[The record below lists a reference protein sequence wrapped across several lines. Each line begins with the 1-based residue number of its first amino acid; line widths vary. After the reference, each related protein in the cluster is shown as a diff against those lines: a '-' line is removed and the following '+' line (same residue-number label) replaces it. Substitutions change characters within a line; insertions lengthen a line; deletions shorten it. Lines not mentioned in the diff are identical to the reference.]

1 MLVWNL
7 ITLVPTAHLLLG
19 KMRFYDYFYLHVTI
33 KMFNILTRT
42 NSRPKYFFM
51 CRNSITNQNYEGTVN
66 QYVSIDDQKTMDYI
80 DMYGDSLK
88 IVEVEKKQKQQPNV
102 FPYNDY
108 LNTMLSKIEDGWVMV
123 LDDDDKFMKNEAL
136 SIIQKNINEHD
147 ENTMFLWKVKIG
159 ARIVPSLTLF
169 GKQIRRNEVSNIG
182 FCFHSSQKDKANWIG
197 IRGGDFKCIEKL
209 SEHLKIVWID
219 DILTCTNN
227 NTGNFGNQRDISLD
241 NENTKKYTAFCNNY
255 IDKSGKNLPDPY
267 LEKVEELQSDA
278 YTVEEIKKN
287 IIGNINEITN
297 SEEKT
302 YVLKESM
309 IKEIAE
315 MLSSAINS
323 KKLYEDIINKRYLEN
338 KSIIQRETPSIT
350 STILQQIEKDEKIK
364 SDLLI
369 KKSENSNLNLKE
381 KNLYNIIV
389 LIKNNNL
396 KEKITNYLEKCG
408 FLKNN
413 INFIQNDNNNFN
425 STGVIEAAKIALQK
439 NYDRVILVH
448 ENSLVIKNFKKE
460 IEILC
465 NYPDYESSDV
475 IFCGLND
482 PFNKLINGNQVSSN
496 TRGRNRNSSKINKK
510 IDIDFDY
517 YISLYKDLQNNEIDT
532 ISKATDHWEKYGYDE
547 NRIHKRELINF
558 TRSMQTSEFVGVI
571 LSRKAC
577 LNISECFDES
587 LLTIMLFKELEDTM
601 YVVSPYLF
609 ETEKTLS
616 NKKYNIN
623 LYNH

>member
-1 MLVWNL
+1 
-7 ITLVPTAHLLLG
+7 
-19 KMRFYDYFYLHVTI
+19 
-33 KMFNILTRT
+33 MFNILTRT

-51 CRNSITNQNYEGTVN
+51 CRNNVINQNYEGIIN
-66 QYVSIDDQKTMDYI
+66 HYVSIDDQKTMDYI
-80 DMYGDSLK
+80 EMYGDSLVLVN
-88 IVEVEKKQKQQPNV
+88 VERTQKQQPNL
-102 FPYNDY
+102 FPYNEY
-108 LNTMLSKIEDGWVMV
+108 LNVMLSKIEDGWVMV
-123 LDDDDKFMKNEAL
+123 LDDDDKFMKNDSL
-136 SIIQKNINEHD
+136 NIIQKNINEHD
-147 ENTMFLWKVKIG
+147 EDTMFIWKVKIG

-182 FCFHSSQKDKANWIG
+182 FCFHSSQKDKVNWPG

-227 NTGNFGNQRDISLD
+227 NSGNFGNQRDIALD
-241 NENTKKYTAFCNNY
+241 NENTKKYTEFCKNY
-255 IDKSGKNLPDPY
+255 IDKSGKFLPDPY
-267 LEKVEELQSDA
+267 LEKIEEIKSDENMF
-278 YTVEEIKKN
+278 EEIKKN
-287 IIGNINEITN
+287 IFENTNETKQ

-338 KSIIQRETPSIT
+338 KSIIHRDTLSIT
-350 STILQQIEKDEKIK
+350 SSMLHQIEKDEKIK

-369 KKSENSNLNLKE
+369 KKSENSNLNFKE

-396 KEKITNYLEKCG
+396 KEKIINYLEKCG

-413 INFIQNDNNNFN
+413 INFINNNNNNNFN
-425 STGVIEAAKIALQK
+425 SIGIIEAAKFSLEK

-448 ENSLVIKNFKKE
+448 EDSLVIKNFKKE

-465 NYPDYESSDV
+465 NYPNYQSSDV
-475 IFCGLND
+475 IFCGLNV
-482 PFNKLINGNQVSSN
+482 PFNNLNNGTQTSSN
-496 TRGRNRNSSKINKK
+496 IRGRNRNSNKINKK
-510 IDIDFDY
+510 IEIDFEY
-517 YISLYKDLQNNEIDT
+517 YLSLYEDLQNNEIDT
-532 ISKATDHWEKYGYDE
+532 VSKANEHWDQYGYKE

-558 TRSMQTSEFVGVI
+558 TKSMQTNSFVGVI
-571 LSRKAC
+571 LSKKAC

-587 LLTIMLFKELEDTM
+587 LLTIMLSKELDDTM

-609 ETEKTLS
+609 ENEKTLS